1 MISFLTLF
9 LGLVTG
15 VRQVEVST
23 TGSLESVEIR
33 LDGTRVAHATQAPW
47 SFSVDFG
54 EELEPHELVARS
66 LDARGQEIA
75 HVRQWINLPRPPAE
89 VNLLLERD
97 AGGRAVAASFASQSI
112 VGAKPD
118 YVSVQFDGRPIP
130 IREPRRVVLPV
141 YDPSVP
147 HILTVMIDYR
157 NIRRARYDVAVGGAS
172 DGLAKSELTAI
183 PIVTTAPA
191 TPAAKDLQ
199 DRFQRNDQ
207 AILVTA
213 VEHEPAEVFLVRNL
227 VCTEAE
233 RVLWSSLF
241 PLDARTKLDPK
252 DNIQIIW
259 PVARQ
264 YVDGQISHDL
274 FSNSRDFPGESA
286 GFLFLLTRFDY
297 AGSFDPPR
305 RFADAVAVAGL
316 RAYGSHSRR
325 AVVLAVSAA
334 DHDESIYPPA
344 AVRHYL
350 SRLGVPLY
358 VWSLGRRGSSNPA
371 ATAWSDFDEISS
383 TSELARAVERLR
395 QDLGRQ
401 SIVWLAG
408 QYLPQE
414 VSLKEGSDGL
424 ALVQ

>member
-1 MISFLTLF
+1 VISFLTLF

-23 TGSLESVEIR
+23 TGSLQSVEIR

-54 EELEPHELVARS
+54 QELEPHELVARS

-89 VNLLLERD
+89 VSLLLERD
-97 AGGRAVAASFASQSI
+97 AGGRGVAVSFSSQSI

-118 YVSVQFDGRPIP
+118 HVSVQFDGRPIP

-147 HILTVMIDYR
+147 HILSVMIDYR
-157 NIRRARYDVAVGGAS
+157 NIRRARYDMAVGGAS

-191 TPAAKDLQ
+191 TPAVKDLQ
-199 DRFQRNDQ
+199 DRFQRNGQ
-207 AILVTA
+207 AISVTA

-227 VCTEAE
+227 SCTEAE

-241 PLDARTKLDPK
+241 PLDARTKLDSE
-252 DNIQIIW
+252 DITQIMW

-264 YVDGQISHDL
+264 YVDGDISHDL
-274 FSNSRDFPGESA
+274 FDDSRDFSGKSA
-286 GFLFLLTRFDY
+286 GFLFLLTRLDY
-297 AGSFDPPR
+297 IGSFDPPR

-316 RAYGSHSRR
+316 RAYGSHRRR

-334 DHDESIYPPA
+334 DRDESLHQPA
-344 AVRHYL
+344 AVRQYL
-350 SRLGVPLY
+350 SRLRVPLY
-358 VWSLGRRGSSNPA
+358 VWSLAHRGAQNPA
-371 ATAWSDFDEISS
+371 AAVWGVFDEISS
-383 TSELARAVERLR
+383 TAALERAVERLR
-395 QDLGRQ
+395 QDLARQ
-401 SIVWLAG
+401 SIVWLGG

-414 VSLKEGSDGL
+414 ISMTENGDRVT
-424 ALVQ
+424 LVH

>member
-23 TGSLESVEIR
+23 SVPLESVEIL
-33 LDGTRVAHATQAPW
+33 LDGVRVAHARQAPW
-47 SFSVDFG
+47 SISVDFG
-54 EELEPHELVARS
+54 QELEPHELVARS
-66 LDARGQEIA
+66 LDGRGQEIA
-75 HVRQWINLPRPPAE
+75 RVRQWINLPRPPAE

-97 AGGRAVAASFASQSI
+97 AEGHAIAASFASQSI

-118 YVSVQFDGRPIP
+118 HVSVQFDGRPVP
-130 IREPRRVVLPV
+130 LREPRRAVLPV

-157 NIRRARYDVAVGGAS
+157 NIRRARYDLAIGGAS

-183 PIVTTAPA
+183 PIVTTGPA
-191 TPAAKDLQ
+191 TPAANDLQ
-199 DRFQRNDQ
+199 DRFQRDGQ
-207 AILVTA
+207 PIRVTA
-213 VEHEPAEVFLVRNL
+213 VEHESAEVFLIRNL

-252 DNIQIIW
+252 DNIQIMW

-274 FSNSRDFPGESA
+274 FSDSRDFPGKSA
-286 GFLFLLTRFDY
+286 GFLFLLTRLDY
-297 AGSFDPPR
+297 TGSFNPPR

-334 DHDESIYPPA
+334 DHDESIYTPA

-350 SRLGVPLY
+350 SRLRVPLY
-358 VWSLGRRGSSNPA
+358 VWSLARRGSSNPV
-371 ATAWSDFDEISS
+371 ATAWGDFDEISS

-401 SIVWLAG
+401 SIVWLGG

-414 VSLKEGSDGL
+414 VSLKESGDGL
-424 ALVQ
+424 ALVR